1 VTLPSHGRKR
11 KAWARLACVINP
23 LQPEWEEE
31 ICEKAIRVVP
41 HVVVYGLKQ
50 MLQTTTIFSSSSSI
64 QNKNKDNN
72 LDFA

>member
-11 KAWARLACVINP
+11 KVWARLACVNP

-31 ICEKAIRVVP
+31 ICEKAIRLVQ

-50 MLQTTTIFSSSSSI
+50 MLQITTIFPSSSSI
-64 QNKNKDNN
+64 QNKNKDTN